1 MKFGCL
7 SNEQFAIEVSSDTR
21 EDVSYEVSIRN
32 TYYKRKDKVLRAW
45 RCSCPGWMAH
55 HVTKPGYECK
65 HIRRV
70 KARNYCGW
78 KQSIHGG
85 KPVIRKDEGNENTD
99 YLCPACGNLAYPED
113 QLKVPE

>member
-1 MKFGCL
+1 
-7 SNEQFAIEVSSDTR
+7 
-21 EDVSYEVSIRN
+21 
-32 TYYKRKDKVLRAW
+32 
-45 RCSCPGWMAH
+45 MAH

-78 KQSIHGG
+78 KQSTHGG
-85 KPVIRKDEGNENTD
+85 KPVIWKDEGNENTD